1 MPRYRTRDGRY
12 TVETVQL
19 SGTPDRHDGE
29 WIRVRYCGFC
39 LADVRKIPDLERY
52 VALAE
57 LVDDDG
63 VRYQPVSRDERA
75 REGQRGRPSSRA
87 SGAREMTIGA
97 RLARVLGL
105 YDLGEPVVSRSAR
118 SRPGH
123 ASAL

>member
-1 MPRYRTRDGRY
+1 MLHQSSQSAAGVLGIRTLRISDS
-12 TVETVQL
+12 TIT
-19 SGTPDRHDGE
+19 
-29 WIRVRYCGFC
+29 
-39 LADVRKIPDLERY
+39 DVRKIPDLERY

-87 SGAREMTIGA
+87 SGARDMTIGA

-105 YDLGEPVVSRSAR
+105 YDLGDPVVSRSAR